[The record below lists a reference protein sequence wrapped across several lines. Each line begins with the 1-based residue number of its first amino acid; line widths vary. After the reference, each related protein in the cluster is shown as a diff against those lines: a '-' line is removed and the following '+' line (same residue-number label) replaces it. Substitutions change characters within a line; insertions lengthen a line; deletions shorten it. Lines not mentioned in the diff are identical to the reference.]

1 MCDNKTVV
9 KSEKKVDLRR
19 LLEESLETQS
29 LMSLHFNPSLLPFP
43 GPGTEPTPLL
53 YLALQ
58 LCTLSF
64 LPALE
69 YRQNKAIYNNLKVR
83 CPVISWYF

>member
-9 KSEKKVDLRR
+9 KSEKKVNLRR
-19 LLEESLETQS
+19 ILGGRLETQS

-43 GPGTEPTPLL
+43 GPSTEPTLL

-64 LPALE
+64 LAALE
-69 YRQNKAIYNNLKVR
+69 YRQNKAKYNNLKVR

>member
-19 LLEESLETQS
+19 ILEGSLETQS
-29 LMSLHFNPSLLPFP
+29 LMSLHFSPSLLPFP
-43 GPGTEPTPLL
+43 GPSIEPTLL

-58 LCTLSF
+58 LCTLSS

-69 YRQNKAIYNNLKVR
+69 YRQNKTKYNNLKVR
-83 CPVISWYF
+83 CTVISWYF